1 MDSINP
7 VLHFYRRA
15 PGAVLAISKSLCV
28 TDSSKESALGF
39 LFQHGNRNLEVSSLI
54 VGARREGRSL
64 RYGMTDGGEDRN
76 AVAPRG
82 SMRRRGP
89 VWTNLEDDEFM
100 ALMHSSR

>member
-1 MDSINP
+1 
-7 VLHFYRRA
+7 
-15 PGAVLAISKSLCV
+15 VLATSKSLCV

-54 VGARREGRSL
+54 VGARREGL
-64 RYGMTDGGEDRN
+64 RYGMTDGGKDRN
-76 AVAPRG
+76 AVASRG

-100 ALMHSSR
+100 ALMQSSR